1 MPVICWFRRDLRLAD
16 HRALHAAVVASAGEV
31 IPVFIFDDA
40 ILHDGYVGAALTGV
54 TLAMLAALDH
64 DLRQLGSRLI
74 VRHGQPLAE
83 LQTLVHETQASGV
96 YWNRDYLPYA
106 IKRDTAVKHWLRQE
120 GLQAHSFHDSV
131 LVEPEGLKTK
141 GQQKPYLVFG
151 SYVKRWSE
159 LAYAQAEQLVS
170 APTKLVSPASDLS
183 SLSIPQL
190 ADLGFE
196 LQQTLPTVGEAA
208 AQQRLSQ
215 FFDRRRSLSVLKYD
229 HARELPAEAGTSQL
243 SVDLRMGSISI
254 RQCLQRAVDLLT
266 EPLTAEQRQGV
277 DTWIKE
283 LAWRDYYTQLIYHNP
298 QMLKQSLDPRYDQIE
313 WRNDPAEFNAWQQ
326 GQTGYPIVDAGQRQL
341 NQTAWMHNRVRMISA
356 SFLVKDLLI
365 DWRWGER
372 YFMQQLCDA
381 DPTANNGGWQ
391 WAAGSSGPSAQP
403 YFRIFNPI
411 AQSKKHD
418 PQGTYIRRF
427 VPELANVPDRYIHEP
442 WTMPQTLQ
450 EHLGCVIGR
459 DYPAPLV
466 DHGFARERALAAYRE
481 ALQQPTE
488 A

>member
-1 MPVICWFRRDLRLAD
+1 MPVICWFRRDLRLTD
-16 HRALHAAVVASAGEV
+16 QRALHAAVAASAGEV

-54 TLAMLAALDH
+54 TLAMLTALDH

-83 LQTLVHETQASGV
+83 LQRLVRETQASGV

-106 IKRDTAVKHWLRQE
+106 IKRDTAVKHWLRQA

-141 GQQKPYLVFG
+141 GPQKPYLVFG

-159 LAYAQAEQLVS
+159 LAYAQAEQLVP
-170 APTKLVSPASDLS
+170 APSKLVAPASTLE
-183 SLSIPQL
+183 SLPIPSL

-196 LQQTLPTVGEAA
+196 LQQTLPVVGEAA
-208 AQQRLSQ
+208 AHQRLSQ
-215 FFDRRRSLSVLKYD
+215 FFDRRRSLSALKYD
-229 HARELPAEAGTSQL
+229 HARELPAETGTSRL

-298 QMLKQSLDPRYDQIE
+298 QMLKHSLDPFYDQIE
-313 WRNDPAEFNAWQQ
+313 WRNDPDEFTAWQQ

-418 PQGTYIRRF
+418 PHGDYIRRF
-427 VPELANVPDRYIHEP
+427 VPELAKVPDRYIHEP
-442 WTMPQTLQ
+442 WTMPQSLQ

-481 ALQQPTE
+481 ALQQSTE

>member
-1 MPVICWFRRDLRLAD
+1 MPVICWFRRDLRLTD
-16 HRALHAAVVASAGEV
+16 HRALHAAVEASAGEV
-31 IPVFIFDDA
+31 IPVFILDDA

-54 TLAMLAALDH
+54 TLAMLQALDH
-64 DLRQLGSRLI
+64 DLQQRGSRLI

-83 LQTLVHETQASGV
+83 LQRLVGETQASGV

-106 IKRDTAVKHWLRQE
+106 IKRDTAVKQWLRQND
-120 GLQAHSFHDSV
+120 LHAHSFHDSV

-141 GQQKPYLVFG
+141 AEQKPYLVYG

-159 LAYAQAEQLVS
+159 LAYTQAEQLVP
-170 APTKLVSPASDLS
+170 APQQLVAPPSDLA
-183 SLSIPQL
+183 SLPIPSL
-190 ADLGFE
+190 ADLGFA
-196 LQQTLPTVGEAA
+196 LQQTLPAVGEGV
-208 AQQRLSQ
+208 AQQRLAQ
-215 FFDRRRSLSVLKYD
+215 FFDRRRSFSVLKYAN
-229 HARELPAEAGTSQL
+229 ARELPAETATSRL

-254 RQCLQRAVDLLT
+254 RQCLQRAIDLLT
-266 EPLTAEQRQGV
+266 EPLTAEQRYGV
-277 DTWIKE
+277 DTWINE

-298 QMLKQSLDPRYDQIE
+298 HMLYGSLDPRYDRIE
-313 WRNDPAEFNAWQQ
+313 WRNDPAEFAAWQQ

-356 SFLVKDLLI
+356 SFLIKDLLI

-372 YFMQQLCDA
+372 YFMQQLCDG

-403 YFRIFNPI
+403 YFRVFNPI

-418 PQGTYIRRF
+418 PQGAYIRRF

-442 WTMPQTLQ
+442 WTMPRSVQ

-459 DYPAPLV
+459 EYPAPIV
-466 DHGFARERALAAYRE
+466 EHSFARDRALAAYRE
-481 ALQQPTE
+481 ALHQSEQ

>member
-1 MPVICWFRRDLRLAD
+1 MPVICWFRRDLRLTD
-16 HRALHAAVVASAGEV
+16 HRALYAAAEASAGAV
-31 IPVFIFDDA
+31 IPVFILDDA
-40 ILHDGYVGAALTGV
+40 ILHDGYIGAALTAV
-54 TLAMLAALDH
+54 TLAMLEALDH
-64 DLRQLGSRLI
+64 DLQQQGSRLI

-83 LQTLVHETQASGV
+83 LQRLVSETQASGV

-106 IKRDTAVKHWLRQE
+106 IKRDSAVKQWLREQ
-120 GLQAHSFHDSV
+120 GLAAHSFHDSV

-141 GQQKPYLVFG
+141 TEQKPYLVYG
-151 SYVKRWSE
+151 PYVKRWSE
-159 LAYAQAEQLVS
+159 LAYHQAEQLVP
-170 APTKLVSPASDLS
+170 APIKLVAPPSDLA
-183 SLSIPQL
+183 SLPIPAL

-196 LQQTLPTVGEAA
+196 LQQTIPQVGEAL
-208 AQQRLSQ
+208 AQQRLAQ
-215 FFDRRRSLSVLKYD
+215 FFDRRRRLSVLKYAE
-229 HARELPAEAGTSQL
+229 AREVPAETGTSQL
-243 SVDLRMGSISI
+243 SVDLRMGTISI
-254 RQCLQRAVDLLT
+254 RQCLKQAVDLLT

-298 QMLKQSLDPRYDQIE
+298 HMLNGSLDPRYDQIK
-313 WRNDPAEFNAWQQ
+313 WRNDPTEFAAWQQ

-341 NQTAWMHNRVRMISA
+341 NQMAWMHNRVRMISA
-356 SFLVKDLLI
+356 SFLIKDLLI

-418 PQGTYIRRF
+418 PNGQYIRRF

-442 WTMPQTLQ
+442 WTMPQILQ
-450 EHLGCVIGR
+450 AHLGCMIGR
-459 DYPAPLV
+459 DYPAPIV
-466 DHGFARERALAAYRE
+466 DHGLARERALAAYRT
-481 ALQQPTE
+481 ALQPND
-488 A
+488 

>member
-83 LQTLVHETQASGV
+83 LQTLVRETQASGV

-266 EPLTAEQRQGV
+266 EPLTAEQRKGV
-277 DTWIKE
+277 ETWSKE

-298 QMLKQSLDPRYDQIE
+298 QMLKQSLDLRYDQIE

-418 PQGTYIRRF
+418 PQGTYIRHF

-442 WTMPQTLQ
+442 WKMPQTLQ

>member
-1 MPVICWFRRDLRLAD
+1 MPVICWFRRDLRLTD
-16 HRALHAAVVASAGEV
+16 HRALYAAAEASAGAV
-31 IPVFIFDDA
+31 IPVFILDDA
-40 ILHDGYVGAALTGV
+40 ILHDGYVGAALTAV
-54 TLAMLAALDH
+54 TLAMLEALDH
-64 DLRQLGSRLI
+64 DLQQRGSRLI

-83 LQTLVHETQASGV
+83 LQRLVSETHASGV

-106 IKRDTAVKHWLRQE
+106 IKRDSAVKHWLREQ

-141 GQQKPYLVFG
+141 TEQKPYLVYG

-159 LAYAQAEQLVS
+159 LAYYQAEQLVP
-170 APTKLVSPASDLS
+170 APSNLVAPPSDLA
-183 SLSIPQL
+183 SLPIPSL

-196 LQQTLPTVGEAA
+196 LQQSIPQVGEPI
-208 AQQRLSQ
+208 AQQRLAQ
-215 FFDRRRSLSVLKYD
+215 FFDRRRKLSVLKYAE
-229 HARELPAEAGTSQL
+229 AREVPAEAGTSQL
-243 SVDLRMGSISI
+243 SVDLRMGTISI
-254 RQCLQRAVDLLT
+254 RQCLKQAVDLLT

-298 QMLKQSLDPRYDQIE
+298 HMLNGSLDPRYDQIV
-313 WRNDPAEFNAWQQ
+313 WRNDPSEFLAWQQ

-341 NQTAWMHNRVRMISA
+341 NQMAWMHNRVRMISA
-356 SFLVKDLLI
+356 SFLIKDLLI

-372 YFMQQLCDA
+372 YFMRQLCDG

-418 PQGTYIRRF
+418 PNGQYIRRF

-442 WTMPQTLQ
+442 WTMPLGLQ
-450 EHLGCVIGR
+450 EHVGCVIGHN
-459 DYPAPLV
+459 YPAPLV
-466 DHGFARERALAAYRE
+466 EHSFARERTLAAYRT
-481 ALQQPTE
+481 ALQTSD
-488 A
+488 